1 MMPIMDGF
9 TLLEKLKSNPA
20 YKHIP
25 VIMLTARVELQDR
38 LKALRIGVDD
48 YLTKPFIEEELFARI
63 ENLLRNANNRQI
75 AYTVESE
82 NPAAASEST
91 PEPTPTVNLDF
102 LKQLEEILLPRIA
115 NFDLVVE
122 DIAIEMNLSRRQLF
136 RQIKENIG
144 QTPKQYIKTLRLAKA
159 RDLLEDK
166 TYDSVKAVALSVGYK
181 DIKYFSSQFKKA
193 YGRSPSEYL

>member
-48 YLTKPFIEEELFARI
+48 YLTKPFIEEELFARV
-63 ENLLRNANNRQI
+63 ENLIRNATNRQI
-75 AYTVESE
+75 AYTAEAE
-82 NPAAASEST
+82 TST
-91 PEPTPTVNLDF
+91 TTSEPTPTVNLDF
-102 LKQLEEILLPRIA
+102 IKRLEEILLPRIA
-115 NFDLVVE
+115 DFDLVIE
-122 DIAIEMNLSRRQLF
+122 DVAIEMDTSRRQLF

-159 RDLLEDK
+159 RELLEDK
-166 TYDSVKAVALSVGYK
+166 TYHSVKAVALSVGYK